1 MKVKAAK
8 KHFKI
13 IYLKIKN
20 LNKQVIFMLIDLM
33 DKKHINR
40 LRSVELVEVV
50 LIDYQYQLYTIQ
62 LNIYYYN

>member
-1 MKVKAAK
+1 
-8 KHFKI
+8 
-13 IYLKIKN
+13 
-20 LNKQVIFMLIDLM
+20 MLIDLM